1 MAGIELRVAAYGVVI
16 DGGSI
21 LLARWAERALWTLPG
36 GGLEPGEHPEDG
48 ARREVEEET
57 GYLVELDGLL
67 GVDSVI
73 IPPSERLTDT
83 DRPLQALRIVYRAR
97 VVGGALRDEV
107 GGSTDAAAWVP
118 LDEIAELDRVDLVD
132 VALRLVSGAE
142 GFRDASR
149 SARRSSTLARRSR
162 YAALRAATRPA
173 EVRGRGAPP

>member
-48 ARREVEEET
+48 ARREVAEET
-57 GYLVELDGLL
+57 GYRVELDGLL

-73 IPPSERLTDT
+73 IPASDRLTAT

-97 VVGGALRDEV
+97 VVGGELRDEV
-107 GGSTDAAAWVP
+107 GGSTDAAAWFP
-118 LDEIAELDRVDLVD
+118 LAEVAQLARVDLVD
-132 VALRLVSGAE
+132 VAIRQVT
-142 GFRDASR
+142 
-149 SARRSSTLARRSR
+149 AR
-162 YAALRAATRPA
+162 
-173 EVRGRGAPP
+173 G